1 MIWLENI
8 DVIGTTA
15 YVQKEK
21 EKVTDI
27 LYLHFHFRQRDDPIK
42 TEYIID

>member
-8 DVIGTTA
+8 DVIGTA

>member
-27 LYLHFHFRQRDDPIK
+27 
-42 TEYIID
+42 YISIFILGNETTQ